1 MAGRDEKRKE
11 RDRDTERKKHGV
23 QKTNA
28 RNFEQFC
35 FVFVRSL
42 FPGIFRAFFCTLIY
56 AKKLSYIIPGVL
68 VSEIEAIEDLTVSP

>member
-1 MAGRDEKRKE
+1 M
-11 RDRDTERKKHGV
+11 

-42 FPGIFRAFFCTLIY
+42 FPSISGAFFCTLIY
-56 AKKLSYIIPGVL
+56 AKKLSYIIPTLL
-68 VSEIEAIEDLTVSP
+68 VSEMEAIDDLTVSP